1 MTHAQ
6 QTRRR
11 SQESGFAY
19 LMALFMAL
27 VMIVASTA
35 ILQRMATQR
44 QRERESEMIWRGN
57 QYARAIRLF
66 YHKTGK
72 YPTSLDDLQKALPD
86 LHFIRQMYKDPM
98 NKNDGAWRLIW
109 VNPAGQ
115 IIGSVHYASLQQMA
129 VIDMGYQTPGVAA
142 AQIPGQPGIA
152 VSSMANSGSNG
163 ADNGGNASGQGS
175 GSSLPLSQP
184 FNPDDNSNLAP
195 QTPPPTPNQEQSPD
209 SGLQSSQNPSQ
220 PTQNGAQAPG
230 QGLAQGPDQGSG
242 QGMGGTSP
250 LGQPAGLGQSNV
262 PVANS
267 AILLQKPTGPVDGP
281 VLGAF
286 ITGVAGTTDQRSIRI
301 WHGGKKYK
309 DWEFIW
315 NPLEDQAR
323 AIQSGLGA
331 NPAQGLQPGQP
342 AGSASPFGSPATQPP
357 TGNSPGNTG
366 GLGGSSTPQ
375 N

>member
-1 MTHAQ
+1 MKPAPQ
-6 QTRRR
+6 IRRR

-44 QRERESEMIWRGN
+44 QRERESEMIWRGE

-98 NKNDGAWRLIW
+98 NKNDGSWRLIW

-115 IIGSVHYASLQQMA
+115 IIGSVRYASLQQMA
-129 VIDMGYQTPGVAA
+129 VLDMGYQTPGVAPG
-142 AQIPGQPGIA
+142 QIPGQPGIP
-152 VSSMANSGSNG
+152 VSSLANSGSNG
-163 ADNGGNASGQGS
+163 ADNGGNATGQGT

-184 FNPDDNSNLAP
+184 FNPDDNSDLAP
-195 QTPPPTPNQEQSPD
+195 QTPPSSSDQQQNPD

-220 PTQNGAQAPG
+220 PAQNGSQGPGQAP
-230 QGLAQGPDQGSG
+230 DQSL
-242 QGMGGTSP
+242 GGASP
-250 LGQPAGLGQSNV
+250 LGQPAPLAQSTV

-267 AILLQKPTGPVDGP
+267 ALLLQKPTGPVDGP

-286 ITGVAGTTDQRSIRI
+286 ITGVAGTTDKRSIRV
-301 WHGGKKYK
+301 WNGGKKYK

-323 AIQSGLGA
+323 AIQSGMGA

-342 AGSASPFGSPATQPP
+342 AGSASPFGPPASQPP
-357 TGNSPGNTG
+357 AQNSPDSMG
-366 GLGGSSTPQ
+366 GPGGSSPPQ

>member
-1 MTHAQ
+1 MSMKPAP

-11 SQESGFAY
+11 SKESGFAY

-44 QRERESEMIWRGN
+44 RRERESEMIWRGN

-98 NKNDGAWRLIW
+98 NKNDGSWRLIW

-115 IIGSVHYASLQQMA
+115 IIGSVRYASLQQMA
-129 VIDMGYQTPGVAA
+129 VIDMGYQTPGVAPG
-142 AQIPGQPGIA
+142 QIPGQPGIP
-152 VSSMANSGSNG
+152 VSSIANSGSNG
-163 ADNGGNASGQGS
+163 ADNSGNTSGQGA
-175 GSSLPLSQP
+175 GGSLPLSQP
-184 FNPDDNSNLAP
+184 FNPDDNSDLAP
-195 QTPPPTPNQEQSPD
+195 QTPPSSSDQQQSPD

-220 PTQNGAQAPG
+220 TAQNGAPGPG
-230 QGLAQGPDQGSG
+230 QAPDQGL
-242 QGMGGTSP
+242 GGASPP
-250 LGQPAGLGQSNV
+250 LGQPAGLGQSTV

-286 ITGVAGTTDQRSIRI
+286 ITGVAGTTDQKSIRV

-331 NPAQGLQPGQP
+331 NPAQNVQPGQP
-342 AGSASPFGSPATQPP
+342 AGSASPFGPPASQPP
-357 TGNSPGNTG
+357 PGNSPGNIG
-366 GLGGSSTPQ
+366 GLGGSSSPQ